1 MKCVQIQRLCL
12 KAKSS
17 SANGTTR
24 PDFLPEEKPRN
35 KFWGGNLLA
44 IRLFS
49 AMDESRHPPS
59 SPTATSLPGV
69 EFMPAYR
76 VGCRPRLGLPLGL
89 ENPVPLQL
97 KRRPPGMAI
106 LTTPFTGGGIAGPQR
121 KYWSLMLCQGYPI
134 WLSHTSFHHFSHT
147 ETGLSG
153 VASVLGCC
161 TPSFSLCKDFS
172 TIQRM
177 FRLIV
182 ILDIQ
187 TYW

>member
-1 MKCVQIQRLCL
+1 MGPLDLISCQK
-12 KAKSS
+12 KNPETNAGE
-17 SANGTTR
+17 GTCWQSDCFQPWMRAGIT
-24 PDFLPEEKPRN
+24 
-35 KFWGGNLLA
+35 
-44 IRLFS
+44 
-49 AMDESRHPPS
+49 PS

-106 LTTPFTGGGIAGPQR
+106 LTTPFTDGGIAGPQR
-121 KYWSLMLCQGYPI
+121 KYWSLTLCQGYPI